1 MRQVGVTGSGGPEV
15 LRIEEVSPPEP
26 RSGEVLIRVAA
37 AGVNRPDIA
46 QRKGLYPPPPD
57 ASPILGLEVAGVVTA
72 AGDGVTALHPGDRVC
87 ALVNGGGYA
96 EFVRAPAGQ
105 CLPWPAEYD
114 AVRAA
119 ALPEN
124 YFTVWTNLFDI
135 GRLSAGKTV
144 LIHGGSSG
152 IGTTAIQLARAFGA
166 RVLTTAGTAEKCS
179 ACLAL
184 GAEVAINYR
193 LENFVEVV
201 QRVTERQG
209 VDLVLDMVG
218 GPYLAR
224 NVSVLARG
232 GTLVVIAVQGGSKD
246 PDFDLIPVMVK
257 RLHITGSTL
266 RPRSAA
272 DKAAIAASL
281 LDHAWPLLEA
291 GRIGPVIHAVFPM
304 DRVAD
309 AHRLMEEG
317 SHIGKIM
324 LTMDDR

>member
-72 AGDGVTALHPGDRVC
+72 VGDGVTALHPGDRVC

-105 CLPWPAEYD
+105 CLPWPAGYD

-166 RVLTTAGTAEKCS
+166 RVLNTAGTAEKCS

-209 VDLVLDMVG
+209 VDLMLDMVG

>member
-26 RSGEVLIRVAA
+26 RSGEVLIAVAA

-46 QRKGLYPPPPD
+46 QRKGLYPPPPG

-72 AGDGVTALHPGDRVC
+72 VGDGVTALHPGDRVC

-105 CLPWPAEYD
+105 CLPWPAGYE

-152 IGTTAIQLARAFGA
+152 IGTTAIQLARALGA
-166 RVLTTAGTAEKCS
+166 RVLTTAGMAEKCS

-246 PDFDLIPVMVK
+246 PDFDLVPVLVK

-281 LDHAWPLLEA
+281 LDHAWPMLEA

-304 DRVAD
+304 DRV
-309 AHRLMEEG
+309 RPT
-317 SHIGKIM
+317 HIGSWKKGRISA
-324 LTMDDR
+324 RSC